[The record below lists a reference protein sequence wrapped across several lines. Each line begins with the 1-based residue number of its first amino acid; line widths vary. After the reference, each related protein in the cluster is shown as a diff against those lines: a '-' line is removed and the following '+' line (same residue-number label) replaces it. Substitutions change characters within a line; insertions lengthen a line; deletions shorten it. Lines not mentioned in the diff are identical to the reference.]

1 MPSML
6 INGVNIRYEELGS
19 GVPVALISGGRGDM
33 EAVRGLAERLATH
46 HRVIIHDRRNCGASD
61 VVIGGELSEHEIWA
75 DDTHELLTRL
85 DATPA
90 YVGGGSNGSPVSLLV
105 AIRHQ
110 ETVRGLLL
118 WNVIGGTVAAQRLGY
133 NYYEQFVEIAQ
144 REGMQGV
151 TESEFFAERIQ
162 QNPSNRER
170 LSAMDPQE
178 FISVMLRWHAFFTA
192 KKPVVGASEAELQA
206 IQVSAAIIPGN
217 DEVHTKEVGENL
229 HRILPN
235 SELHEPVWSIQERET
250 QIDQDP
256 AKFRD
261 LGYERMASVFL
272 PFLKKAEAARV
283 SVH

>member
-6 INGVNIRYEELGS
+6 INGVNIKYQELGT
-19 GVPVALISGGRGDM
+19 GVPIALFSGGRGDM
-33 EAVRGLAERLATH
+33 EAIRGLAERLATH

-61 VVIGGELSEHEIWA
+61 VLIGGELSEHEMWA
-75 DDTHELLTRL
+75 DDLHELLRKL

-105 AIRHQ
+105 AIRHPVL
-110 ETVRGLLL
+110 VRGLLL

-133 NYYEQFVEIAQ
+133 NYYEQFVEVAR

-151 TESEFFAERIQ
+151 IESEFFAERIQ
-162 QNPSNRER
+162 QNASNRER
-170 LSAMDPQE
+170 LLAMDSQE

-192 KKPVVGASEAELQA
+192 EKPVVGVTEAELRTIQA
-206 IQVSAAIIPGN
+206 PTAIIPGN
-217 DEVHTKEVGENL
+217 DEVHTKEVSENL

-235 SELHEPVWSIQERET
+235 SELYEPVWSNQERET

-256 AKFRD
+256 AKYRD
-261 LGYERMASVFL
+261 MGYERMASVFV
-272 PFLKKAEAARV
+272 PFLKKTEA
-283 SVH
+283 VH